1 MREAETLQMI
11 LSLQAEKQNDGPM
24 NKLGI
29 GRKSK
34 FGVR

>member
-1 MREAETLQMI
+1 MVLRLH
-11 LSLQAEKQNDGPM
+11 AEKQNDGPM